1 MTFKICGYHLANSN
15 SGHETINNYHR
26 LLDTIIPTWL
36 EIKDDGNIEEK
47 HTEKDYNFLKGLS
60 GDISIIPLI
69 QNYRLKSEISNH
81 LLENED
87 ARNIFINN
95 LINFMKNSWFS
106 GINIDLEGVNI
117 SNREKFNLL
126 IAEIAAVFREYGYH
140 LGLSIPAKSEN
151 NKDST
156 WSGAYNYGEL
166 GELADEVMIMAYDY
180 HWSGGPAGP
189 VAPLFWVQDV
199 IDYAIIEI
207 PPEKIYLGIALYGY
221 DWEIN
226 SDKSAEGLSYLQIKN
241 LLDRYHARIEWDQ
254 ESWSPYFSYR
264 KDSKQHEVW
273 FENQESIKKKIE
285 VSREFQLAGVA
296 FWRLGLEDVRI
307 WKLLDNGMKSLSNEY
322 GNNGGR

>member
-1 MTFKICGYHLANSN
+1 
-15 SGHETINNYHR
+15 
-26 LLDTIIPTWL
+26 
-36 EIKDDGNIEEK
+36 
-47 HTEKDYNFLKGLS
+47 
-60 GDISIIPLI
+60 
-69 QNYRLKSEISNH
+69 
-81 LLENED
+81 LENED

-117 SNREKFNLL
+117 KNKDKYNIL
-126 IAEIAAVFREYGYH
+126 IAEIAAVFRKYGYR

-180 HWSGGPAGP
+180 HWPGGPAGP

-241 LLDRYHARIEWDQ
+241 LLDRYHSRIEWDQ
-254 ESWSPYFSYR
+254 ESWSPYFSYQ

-296 FWRLGLEDVRI
+296 FWRLGLEDIKI
-307 WKLLDNGMKSLSNEY
+307 WKLLDGGMKSLSNEY